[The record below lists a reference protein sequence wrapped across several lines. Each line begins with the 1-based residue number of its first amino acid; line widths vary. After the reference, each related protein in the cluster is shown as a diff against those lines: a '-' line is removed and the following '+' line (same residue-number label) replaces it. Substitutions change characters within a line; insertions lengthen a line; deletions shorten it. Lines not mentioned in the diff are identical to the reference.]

1 MNILVMGCLY
11 RYRYEIISVV
21 LVIFLGI
28 YLIKYFKL
36 YVSVIIWK
44 RNIGKYGGFYW
55 LKMDFDIYKKN
66 FKEI

>member
-44 RNIGKYGGFYW
+44 RKIGKYGGFYW
-55 LKMDFDIYKKN
+55 LKMDFDIYKKK